1 MGFNSASKGL
11 SPNDRVVVRP
21 DMHPWRRSRSQKI
34 RNQSSKL
41 KMSLFSFTISDVNYF
56 IWSIYIFENGLKI
69 WLIGVCIYE
78 QLYWLSD
85 GIRMRNI
92 CNVSFTAEWSNWVPK
107 TNCNFPTLFT
117 LRGLSLAHKQ
127 EICKDMT
134 MSGKLIRHVHS
145 AALSRSLQ

>member
-1 MGFNSASKGL
+1 M
-11 SPNDRVVVRP
+11 
-21 DMHPWRRSRSQKI
+21 W
-34 RNQSSKL
+34 
-41 KMSLFSFTISDVNYF
+41 LFCFTISDVNYF

-78 QLYWLSD
+78 QLYCLRD
-85 GIRMRNI
+85 GIHMRNI
-92 CNVSFTAEWSNWVPK
+92 CDVLFPAEWSNWVPK
-107 TNCNFPTLFT
+107 TSCNFPTLFT

-145 AALSRSLQ
+145 AALSRSLQYLCVGLSSVVLSLTGTRHLRNKYCFILPLFCKGGLTAT